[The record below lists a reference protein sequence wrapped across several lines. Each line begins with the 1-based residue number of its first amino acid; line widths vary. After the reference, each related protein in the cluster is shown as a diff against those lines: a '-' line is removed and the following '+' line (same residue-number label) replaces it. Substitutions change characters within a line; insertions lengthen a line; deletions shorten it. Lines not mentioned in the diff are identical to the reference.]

1 VEGHLTQ
8 DDGYGDENAVNEAF
22 AAKISFV
29 LIPDKKRLVKS
40 RIILDLT
47 LAFYTDNR
55 NNMTFGKFL
64 LNIFVNLCFD
74 VHPSK
79 HNHNKSPLGPFCENS
94 KFLQWWRS
102 FFSYNKTYL

>member
-1 VEGHLTQ
+1 MEGHLTQ

-29 LIPDKKRLVKS
+29 LISDKKRLVKS

-79 HNHNKSPLGPFCENS
+79 HNHNKFPLGPFSGGDHFFRTTRHICS
-94 KFLQWWRS
+94 KVSGQ
-102 FFSYNKTYL
+102 